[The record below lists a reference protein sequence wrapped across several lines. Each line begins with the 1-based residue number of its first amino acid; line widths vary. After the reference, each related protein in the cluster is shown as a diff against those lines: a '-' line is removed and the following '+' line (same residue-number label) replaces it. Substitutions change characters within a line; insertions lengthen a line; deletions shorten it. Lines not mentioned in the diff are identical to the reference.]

1 MKSKLRNAAT
11 FLIMITP
18 HSKVKNILL
27 RMLGH
32 NIGKYSKI
40 GINFF
45 LNNNLITLQE
55 RAQIGNLNVFRN
67 LNHLHLCERAHIGN
81 LNWISA
87 APEFS
92 AMGMNAKLILRAQSA
107 ITNRHYLD
115 VSGTI
120 ELMDGSAI
128 WGVRSTFMTHGID
141 PTTWQQNARKTTIG
155 RKSVIGSNSVV
166 VPGTTLPDGC
176 YFGMGSLISGSN
188 YQANT
193 KYVNSKATP
202 K

>member
-1 MKSKLRNAAT
+1 MKNTLRNAAT
-11 FLIMITP
+11 CLIMLTP
-18 HSKVKNILL
+18 HSIVKNAVL

-32 NIGKYSKI
+32 NVGKYSKI
-40 GINFF
+40 GINLF
-45 LNNNLITLQE
+45 LSNKLITLQE
-55 RAQIGNLNVFRN
+55 HARIGNFNVIRN
-67 LNHLHLCERAHIGN
+67 LNHLQLYEGAQIGN

-92 AMGMNAKLILRAQSA
+92 TQGINAKLILHVKSA

-141 PTTWQQNARKTTIG
+141 PTTWQQNASKTTIG

-176 YFGMGSLISGSN
+176 YFGMGSLISGGN

>member
-1 MKSKLRNAAT
+1 MKNTLRNAAT
-11 FLIMITP
+11 CLIMLTP
-18 HSKVKNILL
+18 HSIVKNAVL

-32 NIGKYSKI
+32 NVGKYSKI
-40 GINFF
+40 GINLF
-45 LNNNLITLQE
+45 LSNKLITLQE
-55 RAQIGNLNVFRN
+55 HARIGNFNVIRN
-67 LNHLHLCERAHIGN
+67 LNHLQLYEGAQIGN

-92 AMGMNAKLILRAQSA
+92 TQGINAKLILHVKSA

-141 PTTWQQNARKTTIG
+141 PTTWQQNASKTTIG

-176 YFGMGSLISGSN
+176 YFGMGSLISGVN

-193 KYVNSKATP
+193 KYVNPKATP

>member
-1 MKSKLRNAAT
+1 MKSTLRDAAT
-11 FLIMITP
+11 CLIMLTP
-18 HSKVKNILL
+18 HSIVKNAVL
-27 RMLGH
+27 RVLGH
-32 NIGKYSKI
+32 NVGKYSKI
-40 GINFF
+40 GINLF
-45 LNNNLITLQE
+45 LSNKLITLQE
-55 RAQIGNLNVFRN
+55 HARIGNFNVIRN
-67 LNHLHLCERAHIGN
+67 LNHLQLYDGAQIGN

-92 AMGMNAKLILRAQSA
+92 TQAMNAKLILHVKSA

-115 VSGTI
+115 ASGTI

-141 PTTWQQNARKTTIG
+141 PTTWQQNAKKTTIG
-155 RKSVIGSNSVV
+155 RESVIGSNSVV
-166 VPGTTLPDGC
+166 IPGTTLPDGC
-176 YFGMGSLISGSN
+176 YFGMGSLISGVN

-193 KYVNSKATP
+193 KYVNPKATP